1 MRLPLHLSLLALL
14 LATPVA
20 AHDFWIEPSS
30 FRPEPGSVVE
40 IHLRVGEHFVG
51 DAVGRNPELIE
62 RFALVTA
69 AGETVIP
76 GREGEDP
83 AGAVRVDAPGVVVY
97 RSRGSV
103 LELDRVKLERF
114 TSEEG
119 VEWLLRER
127 AKRGES
133 DAPWRESFSRCAK
146 ALIGAEAAPIFTK
159 PHGLRL
165 ELIPE
170 TAPSKRLPVRLE
182 FEGRPLAGAL
192 VVAINATDPAQRIER
207 RSDKRGRVV
216 LPLLREGTWLVKA
229 VHVVRAPAGGKADWD
244 SLWASLTFALR

>member
-1 MRLPLHLSLLALL
+1 MRLSLSLLALL
-14 LATPVA
+14 LTTPVA

-30 FRPEPGSVVE
+30 FRPEAGSVVD
-40 IHLRVGEHFVG
+40 IHLRVGENFAG

-69 AGETVIP
+69 AGKTNIP

-83 AGAVRVDAPGVVVY
+83 AGAVRIDAPGVVVY

-103 LELDRVKLERF
+103 LELDRAKFERF

-119 VEWLLRER
+119 VEWLIAER
-127 AKRGES
+127 GKRGES

-146 ALIGAEAAPIFTK
+146 ALVGADAAPIFTK
-159 PHGLRL
+159 RLGLRL

-170 TAPSKRLPVRLE
+170 TSPSKRLPVRLE
-182 FEGRPLAGAL
+182 FEGKPLAGAL
-192 VVAINATDPAQRIER
+192 VVAIHASDPAQRIER

-216 LPLLREGTWLVKA
+216 LPLQREGKWLIKA
-229 VHVVRAPAGGKADWD
+229 VHVVRAPAGGEADWD

>member
-1 MRLPLHLSLLALL
+1 MRIRLSLLVLL
-14 LATPVA
+14 WASSLA
-20 AHDFWIEPSS
+20 AHDFWIEPAS
-30 FRPEPGSVVE
+30 FRPDAGAGVAL
-40 IHLRVGEHFVG
+40 HLRVGENFAG

-69 AGETVIP
+69 AGEASIA

-103 LELDRVKLERF
+103 LELDRAKFERF
-114 TSEEG
+114 ASEEG
-119 VEWLLRER
+119 VEWLHGER
-127 AKRGES
+127 ARRGEAE
-133 DAPWRESFSRCAK
+133 APWRESFSRCAK
-146 ALIGAEAAPIFTK
+146 ALLGADAAPIFTK
-159 PHGLRL
+159 RVGLRL

-170 TAPSKRLPVRLE
+170 RAPSKRLPVRLE
-182 FEGRPLAGAL
+182 FEGKPLAGAL
-192 VVAINATDPAQRIER
+192 VVAINATDPATRIER

-216 LPLLREGTWLVKA
+216 LPLLRGGTWLVKA
-229 VHVVRAPAGGKADWD
+229 VHVVRAPAGADADWD